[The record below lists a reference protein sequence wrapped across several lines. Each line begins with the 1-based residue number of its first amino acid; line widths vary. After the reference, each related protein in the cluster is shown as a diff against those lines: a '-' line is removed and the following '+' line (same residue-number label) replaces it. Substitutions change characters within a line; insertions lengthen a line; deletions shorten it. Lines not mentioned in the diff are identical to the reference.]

1 MKWKI
6 IVCMGAMKKK
16 LMKKTM
22 RITQLV
28 VGQTDSSAAP
38 QCLMVSHIKISLNNV
53 SVLCCAVLWL
63 LLPLLLHLIKIHST
77 DCFLSFHFVHI
88 VWQQHHHHHH
98 HDHDHDHDHI
108 SSAQLERNLV
118 HRISQVEDLNEK
130 SQQRQQ
136 QQQNHGKFPLPL
148 SHTTQKL
155 NCERKCWYFFSFI

>member
-1 MKWKI
+1 MF
-6 IVCMGAMKKK
+6 
-16 LMKKTM
+16 
-22 RITQLV
+22 R
-28 VGQTDSSAAP
+28 
-38 QCLMVSHIKISLNNV
+38 
-53 SVLCCAVLWL
+53 CCAVLWL

-118 HRISQVEDLNEK
+118 HRISRVEDLNEK
-130 SQQRQQ
+130 SQQIQQ

-155 NCERKCWYFFSFI
+155 NCERKCWYFFSFIWLYVHLFIIMVFFLGITSSTYLPTWTVFLALSKSKRFKHRSNEHMSSCR